1 MEMRGRK
8 PELIEVGPAV
18 RLFRTDKAAVAFGV
32 SREKFEAFAVAAGV
46 PLMDVEGEKYV
57 NLYALEVVLFA
68 TLRPWKGESFALG
81 DPIRLPQDDD
91 GALMYEMKLATLR
104 YGAAKREVLEKL
116 LVEAAGH
123 LKRRYRKGKRP
134 FGARQETNEEVL

>member
-1 MEMRGRK
+1 MEAVARK

-18 RLFRTDKAAVAFGV
+18 RLFRTDKAAAAFGV
-32 SREKFEAFAVAAGV
+32 SRTKFEAFAEAAGV

-57 NLYALEVVLFA
+57 NLYALEVVLFV
-68 TLRPWKGESFALG
+68 TLRPWKGASFALG
-81 DPIRLPQDDD
+81 DKISLPREEEA
-91 GALMYEMKLATLR
+91 ALMYEMKLATLR

-134 FGARQETNEEVL
+134 FGPRQPASEEV